1 MDYPKTRI
9 EARDAYSEFYFTGK
23 PCKHGHIAPRITKRG
38 QCVECRKAEWQAE
51 NERRK
56 TLPKSEASK
65 ASGRRYYEKNRELTI
80 LRAKI
85 SAERNLETVRESKR
99 NWKARNKDYTQID
112 GNVRR
117 RRLREA
123 TPKWVDSTERARIKT
138 KYAEARRKQKET
150 GVRYVVDH
158 DIPLKGERVCG
169 LHVYENLVV
178 MPFSANARKSNKF

>member
-1 MDYPKTRI
+1 MDYPKTRK
-9 EARDAYSEFYFTGK
+9 EARDTYSEFYFTGK
-23 PCKHGHIAPRITKRG
+23 PCKHGHLAPRITKRG
-38 QCVECRKAEWQAE
+38 QCVECRKVEWQVE

-56 TLPKSEASK
+56 TLPKSEAAK
-65 ASGRRYYEKNRELTI
+65 AAGRRYYEKNRELTL

-85 SAERNLETVRESKR
+85 SAERNVETVRVTKR
-99 NWKARNKDYTQID
+99 EWKKRNKDYTQAD
-112 GNVRR
+112 ANSRR

-123 TPKWVDSTERARIKT
+123 TPKWVGAAERALIRT
-138 KYAEARRKQKET
+138 KYAEARRKQQET

-158 DIPLKGERVCG
+158 DIPLKGDRVCG